1 MNEMLNEFSNLM
13 NKDRVNEFEYAK
25 LSKLASQVG
34 GPEKFIEIVFS
45 DGETIGYNN
54 GFEKGC
60 TQGRIEGVILTTGLI
75 SIGTFIF
82 SGVSYFKNRK
92 RKKILM
98 RQLRDGQY
106 YVYEK
111 FKTIKNN
118 EKDCN
123 DDKK

>member
-1 MNEMLNEFSNLM
+1 M

-45 DGETIGYNN
+45 DGFSEGETIGYNN

-60 TQGRIEGVILTTGLI
+60 TQGRIEGVVLTTGLI

-92 RKKILM
+92 RKK
-98 RQLRDGQY
+98 Y
-106 YVYEK
+106 
-111 FKTIKNN
+111 
-118 EKDCN
+118 
-123 DDKK
+123 